1 MHTLAIPLAVQLLAA
16 AAAYAQDTS
25 ITRLH
30 RMLTWTVSSKQ
41 VIPFS
46 TDSIFIPFNIATGA
60 VVSATSTST
69 TGACFPNRCA
79 ASNVISL
86 TTNTTGQWV
95 SNPGVCNPT
104 RSETL
109 SLDWSQN
116 FGVQFITE
124 VRYHFGAL
132 SASNANLVVYDT
144 QPMNINNPT
153 AVTYT
158 DTDEWIVYVFEVP
171 VTATSLSFTWSGLSS
186 PDGNVSC
193 AVGVRDIEV
202 WTGPSPNGLSGITRP
217 RASLSAGAIVGIVL
231 GTLLA
236 SSLLFL
242 GVFVLFQRRKNLM
255 ARMTRGYELGRF
267 GGERLRDDVDAV
279 HQTGFD
285 LLGAKMHSARTR
297 NFLAANV
304 DAANASS
311 AAATS
316 SSSSTRAV

>member
-1 MHTLAIPLAVQLLAA
+1 
-16 AAAYAQDTS
+16 
-25 ITRLH
+25 
-30 RMLTWTVSSKQ
+30 MLTWTVSSKQ

-46 TDSIFIPFNIATGA
+46 TDNIFIPFNIATGA

-95 SNPGVCNPT
+95 SSPGVCNPT

-202 WTGPSPNGLSGITRP
+202 WTGSNPRDKILNPTDFAQNTGPSPNGLSGITRP

-285 LLGAKMHSARTR
+285 VLGAKMHSARTR

-311 AAATS
+311 AAAASSSS

>member
-16 AAAYAQDTS
+16 AATHAQDTS

-30 RMLTWTVSSKQ
+30 GMLTWTLSSKQ
-41 VIPFS
+41 VILFS
-46 TDSIFIPFNIATGA
+46 TDNIFIPFNIATGA
-60 VVSATSTST
+60 VVSATSAST

-95 SNPGVCNPT
+95 SSPGVCNPT

-202 WTGPSPNGLSGITRP
+202 WTGPSPNGLSGVTRP
-217 RASLSAGAIVGIVL
+217 RASLFAGAIVGIVL

-267 GGERLRDDVDAV
+267 GGERLRDDGDAV

-285 LLGAKMHSARTR
+285 VLGAKMHSARTR

-311 AAATS
+311 AA